1 MSKKKNRKPNNRP
14 AAVARP
20 NEYGI
25 VKPQDHRPKKS
36 DSTIAEVELRG
47 KTWTVDTDTLDDADL
62 MEEIVGLQDG
72 NPRAIFTV
80 TKAILGE
87 EQVKELKEVIRDET
101 GKVPFSAYSEFFLD
115 LMEELNPNS

>member
-1 MSKKKNRKPNNRP
+1 MSKKNRKPNNRP
-14 AAVARP
+14 AAARP

-47 KTWTVDTDTLDDADL
+47 KIWVVDTETLDDADL
-62 MEEIVGLQDG
+62 MEEIIGLQDG
-72 NPRAIFTV
+72 NPRAVFTV

-87 EQVKELKEVIRDET
+87 EQVKELKEVLRDEN

>member
-1 MSKKKNRKPNNRP
+1 MSKKKNRKPAARP

-25 VKPQDHRPKKS
+25 VKPQDHRHKKS

-72 NPRAIFTV
+72 NPRAVFTV

-87 EQVKELKEVIRDET
+87 EQVKELKEVLRDEA